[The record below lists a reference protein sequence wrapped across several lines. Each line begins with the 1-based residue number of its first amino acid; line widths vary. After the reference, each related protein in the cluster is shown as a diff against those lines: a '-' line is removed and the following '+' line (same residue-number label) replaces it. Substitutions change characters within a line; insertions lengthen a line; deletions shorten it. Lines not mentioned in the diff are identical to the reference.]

1 MHECQRFRED
11 WIAGEAGD
19 FGDCGECRSF
29 CEEARLILQAT
40 DGVAQPVPELSE
52 YYWNRFDVG
61 LRENLVH
68 ENAAHASRVY
78 WKWSVYAG
86 AAAAVVAVVSW
97 SGLRMAQPVVDY
109 VKQTPQIEYVDD
121 HIEGL
126 NPSVVSFLEE
136 SELYLRNFSHIE
148 PSDKEDLQHAQ
159 AQAKQGLAEIAQQKV
174 RVADFEPVETTLDE
188 YENVLREIKNLETPD
203 ELAEIQMRI
212 RSNGLI
218 ANMNAYQPQAILVS
232 RR

>member
-11 WIAGEAGD
+11 WIAGGAED

-29 CEEARLILQAT
+29 CEEAQLILRAT

-52 YYWNRFDVG
+52 YYWNRFDVR

-68 ENAAHASRVY
+68 ENAAHTSRFY

-97 SGLRMAQPVVDY
+97 SGLRMAQPIVDY

-148 PSDKEDLQHAQ
+148 PSDKEDLQDAQ
-159 AQAKQGLAEIAQQKV
+159 AQAKQGLSEIAQQRV
-174 RVADFEPVETTLDE
+174 RAADFEPVETTLDE

-203 ELAEIQMRI
+203 ELAEIQARI